1 MQKKNNRFVPN
12 NYEVKKE
19 NIPIVINEIKNNIN
33 LITNTLNKYYPPNSQ
48 YKIDSKSKKKV
59 DFSIYT
65 GTGGNMYLY
74 WRKYIYDNK
83 SNESLLQFEKAYT
96 TNLHIFNQLVIEY
109 PDSFSDCNSFF
120 MSQAGIFTMGCI
132 LYTIKNDKNAFN
144 ESLKNLLSLLNVS
157 LNEESEDELLYGS
170 AGYLYSLLLVK
181 TESNLISNSI
191 EIDQAIVA
199 VALALIDHG
208 LSSKEKL
215 EGLCL
220 LFPFPKTKK
229 KYSLYL
235 GAAHGIIGVLY
246 EILCAVKLFKDK
258 FNSETLN
265 TIKSSIDYIATLQ
278 FPTGNF
284 PSSVDGDKDDK
295 VHFCHGPIGAIHLFA
310 LSAEIF
316 NEQMYLVPME
326 KCAQSIWERGL
337 LLKGNCICHGI
348 SGSVYGMYKLYQV
361 TKKEE
366 YLIKAMMLAKGT
378 YDPYVQNKVIVTAD
392 PQRKVVGIP
401 DTPYSLMEGMGG
413 TLVMYYDLIGGNM
426 RFPGYE
432 IY

>member
-1 MQKKNNRFVPN
+1 MSCTSVISLNDVTAKLREQVGTNDSLFLK
-12 NYEVKKE
+12 YE
-19 NIPIVINEIKNNIN
+19 
-33 LITNTLNKYYPPNSQ
+33 TLLK
-48 YKIDSKSKKKV
+48 DGDGFSKK
-59 DFSIYT
+59 F
-65 GTGGNMYLY
+65 
-74 WRKYIYDNK
+74 
-83 SNESLLQFEKAYT
+83 
-96 TNLHIFNQLVIEY
+96 
-109 PDSFSDCNSFF
+109 
-120 MSQAGIFTMGCI
+120 
-132 LYTIKNDKNAFN
+132 
-144 ESLKNLLSLLNVS
+144 
-157 LNEESEDELLYGS
+157 
-170 AGYLYSLLLVK
+170 
-181 TESNLISNSI
+181 
-191 EIDQAIVA
+191 
-199 VALALIDHG
+199 
-208 LSSKEKL
+208 
-215 EGLCL
+215 
-220 LFPFPKTKK
+220 KTKLK
-229 KYSLYL
+229 
-235 GAAHGIIGVLY
+235 
-246 EILCAVKLFKDK
+246 EK

-316 NEQMYLVPME
+316 NDQMYLVPME
-326 KCAQSIWERGL
+326 KCAKSIWERGL

-378 YDPYVQNKVIVTAD
+378 YDPYVQNKVIVTDD